1 MPGHQFA
8 RSLPLQFMRSADSLF
23 IQVINR
29 SLARSP
35 WGTRTAPTYRTN
47 RIRHS
52 AFGIRHS
59 ARVPSATVRPVDHQG
74 CRSPNCRELSSPRT
88 QDDQPG
94 DQSLDGSNLAEPDR
108 NAAPPAPHSHEGNV
122 KQKGVG
128 RAPSPHDLHPIR
140 SRGWLHTC
148 PQRLVSTDPMS
159 KSGPPLQGTVRSTSL
174 GLPVVDGRR
183 AARRHWNRAD
193 GRPSPG
199 RHWPPSGCRTGRD
212 CTRSCRCGPVHR
224 VGVGR

>member
-8 RSLPLQFMRSADSLF
+8 RSLPLQFMRPADSLF

-52 AFGIRHS
+52 AFS
-59 ARVPSATVRPVDHQG
+59 AFVPSATVRLVDHQG

-88 QDDQPG
+88 QNDQPG
-94 DQSLDGSNLAEPDR
+94 GRSLDGSNLAEPGR

-122 KQKGVG
+122 KHKGLVALLRRMTYTRYGVG
-128 RAPSPHDLHPIR
+128 LVAH
-140 SRGWLHTC
+140 
-148 PQRLVSTDPMS
+148 VSTA
-159 KSGPPLQGTVRSTSL
+159 L
-174 GLPVVDGRR
+174 GLD
-183 AARRHWNRAD
+183 
-193 GRPSPG
+193 
-199 RHWPPSGCRTGRD
+199 
-212 CTRSCRCGPVHR
+212 RSNE
-224 VGVGR
+224 